1 MPGRQRHEDVEFEA
15 SKSYIARTC
24 LLKRQKKEKK
34 GRKEERKRKEG
45 RKKKRNDCKLV
56 FF

>member
-1 MPGRQRHEDVEFEA
+1 MPGRQGHEDVEFEA

-24 LLKRQKKEKK
+24 LPKRQKKEKK
-34 GRKEERKRKEG
+34 ERKKI
-45 RKKKRNDCKLV
+45 KNDCKLV